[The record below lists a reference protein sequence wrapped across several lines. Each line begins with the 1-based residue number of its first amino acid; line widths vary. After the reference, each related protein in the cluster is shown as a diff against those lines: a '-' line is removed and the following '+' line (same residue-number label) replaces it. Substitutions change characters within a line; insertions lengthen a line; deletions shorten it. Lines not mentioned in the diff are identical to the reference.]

1 MKSDLLRAER
11 IQHGWSQAKLAEELG
26 VDTRTVRRWER
37 GQAVPFPYYR
47 QKLST
52 LFGKTPEQ
60 LGLPSDID
68 EDNAIEQVAQTTT
81 PDTPASTSF
90 LADPAIPQTLGSTNS
105 LLGRNDLFMQV
116 KQCLLAADN
125 LASTA
130 LYGLPGSGKTALA
143 AALATNQQVQ
153 AHFSNGVLWATLG
166 QHPNVLG
173 QLARWG
179 KLLGVAPT
187 QVENI
192 KSVEAWSQVLR
203 DTIGPR

>member
-68 EDNAIEQVAQTTT
+68 EDNATEQVAQPTM
-81 PDTPASTSF
+81 PDTPVPTSF
-90 LADPAIPQTLGSTNS
+90 LADPAAFPPMSPS
-105 LLGRNDLFMQV
+105 SSEDE
-116 KQCLLAADN
+116 
-125 LASTA
+125 A
-130 LYGLPGSGKTALA
+130 LM
-143 AALATNQQVQ
+143 V
-153 AHFSNGVLWATLG
+153 
-166 QHPNVLG
+166 
-173 QLARWG
+173 
-179 KLLGVAPT
+179 
-187 QVENI
+187 
-192 KSVEAWSQVLR
+192 SQ
-203 DTIGPR
+203 